1 MDDTVDNK
9 IENEVEN
16 KDQFMTKQLP
26 VVKELK
32 EQELSHFKSRLS
44 IIPFSVLLKEHGD
57 LNSLSGS
64 LEFLEQRLE
73 QLIDSET
80 SQESSLKEISMLQ
93 QVISWIKMGSIL

>member
-44 IIPFSVLLKEHGD
+44 IIPFSVLLKEYGSI
-57 LNSLSGS
+57 NNLSAS

-73 QLIDSET
+73 QLIDTET
-80 SQESSLKEISMLQ
+80 SEENSLKEISMLQ
-93 QVISWIKMGSIL
+93 QVISWIKMGNIL